1 MQKIA
6 LFGGSGRTGQQF
18 LNQALA
24 QGYTVKVLARTPEK
38 ITQQSAQ
45 LEVIKGDVLDAAA
58 VAQVVAGTDIVV
70 SLFGQVKGSPAWV
83 QTEGTQNII
92 SAMQKHD
99 IKRIISLSGGG
110 LPYKEKDRPKL
121 PDHLIRFIMRLA
133 VPQILNDAQKH
144 YEALQASDL
153 DWTIVRAPRLT
164 DGARRGQYR
173 VGWVGVN
180 ASTQISRADLAD
192 FIITQ
197 LNDKTFYN
205 QLPFVSY

>member
-24 QGYTVKVLARTPEK
+24 QEYTIKALVRTPEK
-38 ITQQSAQ
+38 ITQQSTQ

-58 VAQVVAGTDIVV
+58 VAQVVAGTDVVV

-110 LPYKEKDRPKL
+110 LPYKQKDRPKL

-144 YEALQASDL
+144 YEALQASGL

-164 DGARRGQYR
+164 DGERRGQYR
-173 VGWVGVN
+173 IGWVGVN

-192 FIITQ
+192 FIIKQ

>member
-24 QGYTVKVLARTPEK
+24 QEYTIKALVRTPEK
-38 ITQQSAQ
+38 ITQQSTQ

-58 VAQVVAGTDIVV
+58 VAQVVAGTDVVV

-144 YEALQASDL
+144 YEALQASGL

-164 DGARRGQYR
+164 DGERRGQYR
-173 VGWVGVN
+173 IGWVGVN

-192 FIITQ
+192 FIIKQ